1 VREPRFW
8 WRGGN
13 PWPARLLSPAGAL
26 YGTATILRRWSHQ
39 AYRAPV
45 PVVVAGGVTLG
56 GAGKT
61 PLALALAELLAA
73 RSPHFLSRGYGGSE
87 AGPLRVDPSRHGAKD
102 VGDEPLLLAA
112 RAPTWIARD
121 RVAGAK
127 AAAAAGAGLVILDD
141 GFQNPFLAKDLAFL
155 AIDGESGLGNGR
167 VFPAGPLREP
177 FATALRRAQA
187 VVLIGEDRAGIAGL
201 IADRCPIL
209 PARLVAADPAA
220 VAGKPAY
227 AFAGIGR
234 PEKFFASLEGA
245 GAVIAGRRSFP
256 DHHPFSESEI
266 AEVLAAAAALNATPI
281 TTAKDRLRLPA
292 AVRDQVKVFEV
303 ILAFDN
309 PAAVDAVLGP
319 SLRGDPRSAR
329 NAPRPGPR

>member
-1 VREPRFW
+1 MREPRFW
-8 WRGGN
+8 RRGGN

-26 YGTATILRRWSHQ
+26 YGAATILRRWSHRP
-39 AYRAPV
+39 YRAPV

-61 PLALALAELLAA
+61 PLALALAEFLAA

-87 AGPLRVDPSRHGAKD
+87 AGPLRVDPSRHSAKA
-102 VGDEPLLLAA
+102 VGDEPLLLAGS
-112 RAPTWIARD
+112 APTWVAHD
-121 RVAGAK
+121 RAAGAK
-127 AAAAAGAGLVILDD
+127 AAAAGGAGLIILDD

-187 VVLIGEDRAGIAGL
+187 AVLIGEDRAGVADLIAG
-201 IADRCPIL
+201 RCPIL
-209 PARLVAADPAA
+209 PAFLVAADPAA
-220 VAGKPAY
+220 VAGGPVY

-234 PEKFFASLEGA
+234 PEKFFTSLEDA

-266 AEVLAAAAALNATPI
+266 AEVLSAAAALNATPI
-281 TTAKDRLRLPA
+281 TTAKDWLRLPA

-303 ILAFDN
+303 KLTFDN

-319 SLRGDPRSAR
+319 SSRGDPRTAR
-329 NAPRPGPR
+329 NTQGSGPR

>member
-1 VREPRFW
+1 MREPGFW
-8 WRGGN
+8 RRGGN
-13 PWPARLLSPAGAL
+13 PWPARLLLPAGAL
-26 YGTATILRRWSHQ
+26 YGAATILRRWSHQ
-39 AYRAPV
+39 PYRAPV

-87 AGPLRVDPSRHGAKD
+87 AGPLRVDPSRHGASD

-112 RAPTWIARD
+112 SAPTWVARD
-121 RVAGAK
+121 RAAGAK
-127 AAAAAGAGLVILDD
+127 AAAAAGAGLIILDD

-155 AIDGESGLGNGR
+155 TIDGESGLGNGQ

-187 VVLIGEDRAGIAGL
+187 VVLIGEDRTGMAKLIAG
-201 IADRCPIL
+201 RCPIL
-209 PARLVAADPAA
+209 PARLAAAGPAA
-220 VAGKPAY
+220 VTGKPVY

-245 GAVIAGRRSFP
+245 GAIIAGRREFP
-256 DHHPFSESEI
+256 DHHPYSESEL
-266 AEVLAAAAALNATPI
+266 AEVLAAAAAAKALPI

-292 AVRDQVKVFEV
+292 AVRDLVQVFEV
-303 ILAFDN
+303 RLAFED
-309 PAAVDAVLGP
+309 PAVVETMLGRLTIP
-319 SLRGDPRSAR
+319 SPLKAR
-329 NAPRPGPR
+329 A

>member
-1 VREPRFW
+1 M
-8 WRGGN
+8 GTIY
-13 PWPARLLSPAGAL
+13 GA
-26 YGTATILRRWSHQ
+26 ATILRRWVT

-45 PVVVAGGVTLG
+45 PVVGGVTLG
-56 GAGKT
+56 GRKT
-61 PLALALAELLAA
+61 PLALALASSGRPARISSPATMAAA
-73 RSPHFLSRGYGGSE
+73 RRTF
-87 AGPLRVDPSRHGAKD
+87 AIDPSRHGAKD
-102 VGDEPLLLAA
+102 VDDEPLLS
-112 RAPTWIARD
+112 RNQGTDVIARPL
-121 RVAGAK
+121 AK
-127 AAAAAGAGLVILDD
+127 A
-141 GFQNPFLAKDLAFL
+141 PRRRW
-155 AIDGESGLGNGR
+155 AIIPTMASESLPQGSGLSGDRWRAGSAGR

-187 VVLIGEDRAGIAGL
+187 VVPIGEDRAGIASL
-201 IADRCPIL
+201 IAGRCPIL

-220 VAGKPAY
+220 VAGRPVY

-256 DHHPFSESEI
+256 DHHSFSESEI

-292 AVRDQVKVFEV
+292 VRDRVKVFEV
-303 ILAFDN
+303 ILAFDD
-309 PAAVDAVLGP
+309 PAALDAVLEP

-329 NAPRPGPR
+329 NTPGPGPR

>member
-1 VREPRFW
+1 MREPRFW
-8 WRGGN
+8 RRGGD

-26 YGTATILRRWSHQ
+26 YGAATILRRWSHRP
-39 AYRAPV
+39 YRAPV
-45 PVVVAGGVTLG
+45 PVVVAGGVSLG

-61 PLALALAELLAA
+61 PLALALAALLAA
-73 RSPHFLSRGYGGSE
+73 RNPHFLSRGYGGSE

-102 VGDEPLLLAA
+102 VGDEPLLLVGS
-112 RAPTWIARD
+112 APTWVARD
-121 RVAGAK
+121 RAAGAK
-127 AAAAAGAGLVILDD
+127 AAAAGGAGLIILDD

-187 VVLIGEDRAGIAGL
+187 VVLIGEDRAGVAGL
-201 IADRCPIL
+201 IAGRCPIL
-209 PARLVAADPAA
+209 PAFLVAPDPAA
-220 VAGKPAY
+220 VAGKPVY

-234 PEKFFASLEGA
+234 PEKFFTSLEGA

-266 AEVLAAAAALNATPI
+266 AEVLAAAAAANAMPI
-281 TTAKDRLRLPA
+281 TTTKDLLRVPA
-292 AVRDQVKVFEV
+292 GVRDRVQVFEV
-303 ILAFDN
+303 KLVFGDI
-309 PAAVDAVLGP
+309 AAVEAMLARLTFPAPLG
-319 SLRGDPRSAR
+319 GE
-329 NAPRPGPR
+329 G